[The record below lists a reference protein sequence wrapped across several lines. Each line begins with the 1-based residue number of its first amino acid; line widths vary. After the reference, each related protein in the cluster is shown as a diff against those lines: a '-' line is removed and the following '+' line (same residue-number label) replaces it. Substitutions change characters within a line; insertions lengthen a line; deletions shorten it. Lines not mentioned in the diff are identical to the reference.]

1 MADQNQNTKRES
13 GYYWVPRAHT
23 CNGCKFLNFAKQGCR
38 RNQPP
43 GEVRPLTTYLNGDGY
58 LALIKPSDCD
68 WDKDGAKKKAEAS
81 QDADMSQDSGGK
93 EEAV

>member
-1 MADQNQNTKRES
+1 MADQKQTTKRES
-13 GYYWVPRAHT
+13 GFYWVPRAIT

-43 GEVRPLTTYLNGDGY
+43 GEVRSLTTYLNGDGY
-58 LALIKPSDCD
+58 LAMLKPADCD
-68 WDKDGAKKKAEAS
+68 WDKDKPKKKAETA
-81 QDADMSQDSGGK
+81 QEPHDSDGK